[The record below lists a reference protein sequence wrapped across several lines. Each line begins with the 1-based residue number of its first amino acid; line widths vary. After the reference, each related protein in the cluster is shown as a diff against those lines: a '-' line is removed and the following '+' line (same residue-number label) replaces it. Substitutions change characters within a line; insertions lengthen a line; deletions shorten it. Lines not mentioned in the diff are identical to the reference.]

1 MAGGAVMP
9 LPAWLIPFAAGA
21 LGVLTTLLIW
31 LRIDP
36 VRIEVV
42 TNGDIVL
49 SLTIVGCSFMLLAG
63 LFVISERPK
72 EDH

>member
-1 MAGGAVMP
+1 MSFWLMA
-9 LPAWLIPFAAGA
+9 LAAGVF
-21 LGVLTTLLIW
+21 GVLLTLLIW
-31 LRIDP
+31 LKIDP

-49 SLTIVGCSFMLLAG
+49 SLAIVGCSFMLLGG
-63 LFVISERPK
+63 LFIISERPK